1 MNSIEILELVLTEL
15 SDKEF
20 ELKRVN
26 EQCVNLYKHGE
37 NVCEIIA
44 EPKEVQLRLSDDEDP
59 YHVVMLL
66 SERFI
71 VKHYGFSDEDISK
84 NYINLIPK
92 KINKDEESVE
102 DEE

>member
-1 MNSIEILELVLTEL
+1 MNSIEIFELVLAEL

-20 ELKRVN
+20 EVKKIS

-37 NVCEIIA
+37 HVCEIIA

-59 YHVVMLL
+59 CHVAMLL
-66 SERFI
+66 SEKFI
-71 VKHYGFSDEDISK
+71 VRHCGFNDEDISK
-84 NYINLIPK
+84 NYISLIPK
-92 KINKDEESVE
+92 KTNKDEESAE

>member
-1 MNSIEILELVLTEL
+1 MNSIEILELVLAEL

-20 ELKRVN
+20 ELKRVS

-66 SERFI
+66 SEKFI

-92 KINKDEESVE
+92 KTNKDEESVE

>member
-1 MNSIEILELVLTEL
+1 MNSIEIFELVLAEL

-20 ELKRVN
+20 EVKRIS

-37 NVCEIIA
+37 HVCEIIA

-59 YHVVMLL
+59 YHVVTLL
-66 SERFI
+66 SEKFI
-71 VKHYGFSDEDISK
+71 ARHCGFNDEDISK
-84 NYINLIPK
+84 NYISLNPK
-92 KINKDEESVE
+92 KTKNDEESAE